1 MSEMKGFS
9 IRNLS
14 KEFGGKTA
22 LSRFSLEIPHGEFVT
37 FLGPSGCGKSTALN
51 CIAGLLP
58 LTHGEVLVD
67 GKCIDDSRNKVP
79 AEKRGFGMVFQNY
92 ALFPHLTVFQ
102 NVAFGLKLR
111 KLPKADI
118 REKVLNALK
127 MVHLEGHDD
136 KFPAQMSGGEQQ
148 RVAIARC
155 IVLEPRLLMLD
166 EPLSNLDAKLRL
178 EMRNEI
184 LSLHTRLRVT
194 TIYVTHDQQ
203 EALALS
209 DRIVVLRLGVVQQ
222 IGTPEDVFSNPANL
236 FVADFM
242 GFKNLWHAELA
253 SLKENGEVLEASAA
267 VKGIALSARLSYP
280 KGDPRRETLLAAFK
294 GNKKVRAAVRP
305 EDIHVG
311 RQEDAI
317 AVKAKV
323 QLVEYQ
329 GQTSYLC
336 AQIENETPIEL
347 RASTNVRIGDTMDLS
362 IRPEK
367 VFLFAENGGET

>member
-1 MSEMKGFS
+1 MSDMKGFS

-51 CIAGLLP
+51 CVAGLLP
-58 LTHGEVLVD
+58 LTHGEVYVD
-67 GKCIDDSRNKVP
+67 GECIDDSKKAVP

-111 KLPKADI
+111 KLSKAEI
-118 REKVLNALK
+118 QQKVSTALK
-127 MVHLEGHDD
+127 MVHLEGHDA
-136 KFPAQMSGGEQQ
+136 KYPMQMSGGEQQ

-155 IVLEPRLLMLD
+155 IVLEPKLLMLD
-166 EPLSNLDAKLRL
+166 EPLSNLDAKLRV

-209 DRIVVLRLGVVQQ
+209 DRIVVLRSGVVQQ
-222 IGTPEDVFSNPANL
+222 IGTPEEVFSNPSNL

-242 GFKNLWHAELA
+242 GFKNIWAAQLG
-253 SLKENGEVLEASAA
+253 SLKEKADGLEAA
-267 VKGIALSARLSYP
+267 VTVGGMPLSARLAYAP
-280 KGDPRRETLLAAFK
+280 GDPRRDAVVNAFK
-294 GNKKVRAAVRP
+294 GDKKLRTAIRP

-311 RQEDAI
+311 KQEGAI
-317 AVKAKV
+317 ALKAKI

-329 GQTSYLC
+329 GQSSYLC
-336 AQIENETPIEL
+336 AQIGEDTQVEL
-347 RASTNVRIGDTMDLS
+347 RATANVHIGDTLDLS

-367 VFLFAENGGET
+367 VFLFSENGGGK